1 MGWDGAGAGDGDG
14 DGELKNILNLTWRL
28 SGGTRV
34 QSSLSLWLFFL
45 HKC

>member
-28 SGGTRV
+28 SDGTRV